1 MTLLKTKSL
10 YYKDV
15 NMIAAPTIL
24 PSRKLIPEEKNRVM
38 VSPMQSVIGPTF
50 SKKALSLGL
59 SVCLH
64 RFDSTLEKRIG
75 LLEEVKSHNYPKD
88 EILKDNLWVSVEL
101 KNISNALELIN
112 HGAENIIIDIAN
124 GYMLGLIDYTR
135 ELVTKANGKIRRVM
149 LGNIHSAEML
159 PYYLGLSQELDLP
172 IYYRAGIASGSACNT
187 KGMTGYNRGQITE
200 IAECAEFSKDHPSLV
215 LVADGGIKDPACA
228 SKAFGAGAEFLMMGG
243 YFSYAKESQHVIDE
257 IYKFWGGA
265 SEFQQILTNGEATR
279 HSEGKELHIDKNQL
293 TSLDSLVDNLWGG
306 ISSAVSYSGYP
317 SLSEFIGNATFEEIK

>member
-1 MTLLKTKSL
+1 MKLLETKSL
-10 YYKDV
+10 YYNDV
-15 NMIAAPTIL
+15 NMIAAPTVI

-50 SKKALSLGL
+50 AKKALSLGL

-75 LLEEVKSHNYPKD
+75 LLEEVKSHKYPND
-88 EILKDNLWVSVEL
+88 EILKNNLWVSLEL

-124 GYMLGLIDYTR
+124 GYMLGLIDYTK
-135 ELVTKANGKIRRVM
+135 ELVTKANGKVKKVM

-172 IYYRAGIASGSACNT
+172 IYYRCGIASGSACNT

-200 IAECAEFSKDHPSLV
+200 IAECAEFSKDHPNLV

-279 HSEGKELHIDKNQL
+279 HSEGKELHIDKTQL
-293 TSLDSLVDNLWGG
+293 TSLDKLVDNLWGG

-317 SLSEFIGNATFEEIK
+317 SLCDFVGNATFEEIK